1 MIPSLQRVTT
11 EYVETE
17 DRIRLNGLAGE
28 DTICIWLSKRLADRL
43 VATVTR
49 LLEQQ
54 HVAQEKAV
62 KNDLLSFSQHA
73 AQQANQRSVEKPV
86 AVSAKTEA
94 ESSWLAIT
102 IQITP
107 DPYML
112 QMTFVGKSDEQKA
125 ELKMGVGHL
134 RQWINILFLAY
145 KRGAW
150 ATDAWPEWMHNN
162 FTPEAAPQVESK
174 KVH

>member
-28 DTICIWLSKRLADRL
+28 ETICIWLSKRLTDRL
-43 VATVTR
+43 VATITQ

-73 AQQANQRSVEKPV
+73 AQQANQRSAEEPV
-86 AVSAKTEA
+86 AVSAQA
-94 ESSWLAIT
+94 EVEFSWLAVT

-107 DPYML
+107 DPHSL

-134 RQWINILFLAY
+134 RQWMNILFLAY
-145 KRGAW
+145 KKGEW
-150 ATDAWPEWMHNN
+150 AVEAWPEWVKDN
-162 FTPEAAPQVESK
+162 FVSQAAPQTVDK
-174 KVH
+174 QMH